1 MSGSPEIPRHMPI
14 AVTLTAEQWQAVMQV
29 LGGGPYSVVAPL
41 IGQIQQQC
49 MRYSAPLPAHMPL
62 RVPGGANGEDQP
74 WTADR
79 PDG

>member
-1 MSGSPEIPRHMPI
+1 MSGTIDRNQPI

-49 MRYSAPLPAHMPL
+49 MRHAMPMG
-62 RVPGGANGEDQP
+62 VPGGTNGAEAHP
-74 WTADR
+74 ATEEA
-79 PDG
+79 P